1 MTMALDP
8 VVAELSA
15 RAGDRWE
22 IFAKRAAATEL
33 RVAAPVREESERL
46 EDGCAARWEEKGQSQ
61 FAAASSPAL
70 LVEAIRETARVRPGG
85 SGPLP
90 SLPSGTYPQPDD
102 PSPAAVSDSF
112 EEVAQLLASES
123 KGQARLT

>member
-1 MTMALDP
+1 MTLSL
-8 VVAELSA
+8 VEIRNELSS

-22 IFAKRAAATEL
+22 IYAKRAAATEL

-46 EDGCAARWEEKGQSQ
+46 EDGFAARWEEKGQAQ

-70 LVEAIRETARVRPGG
+70 LVDAIRETGRLRPGG

-90 SLPSGTYPQPDD
+90 ALPRGSFPQPD
-102 PSPAAVSDSF
+102 
-112 EEVAQLLASES
+112 
-123 KGQARLT
+123 